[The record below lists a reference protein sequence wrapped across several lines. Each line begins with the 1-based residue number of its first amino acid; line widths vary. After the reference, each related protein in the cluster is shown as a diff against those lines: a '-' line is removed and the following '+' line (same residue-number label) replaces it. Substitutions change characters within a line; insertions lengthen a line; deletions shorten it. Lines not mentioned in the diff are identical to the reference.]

1 MNGTLKFVFVFV
13 YEIDALFVEDVL
25 LQVNFRTGTGT
36 SCLSVKDVGVRMTL
50 SLFKRCKKNLR
61 FFWFFTLVG
70 TCGA

>member
-25 LQVNFRTGTGT
+25 LQVNFRTRTGTGT

-50 SLFKRCKKNLR
+50 SLFKRCKKICVSFGFSL
-61 FFWFFTLVG
+61 
-70 TCGA
+70 